1 MEVALWQKM
10 SCFPANPRILNT
22 RWLYRIKANTQ
33 GGRLVIGI
41 DDKTHQ
47 VVGVDN
53 DSLFQTMDA
62 LTNAISDA
70 CEPQIIPD
78 IEPQTVEGKTVI
90 VIIVEAGKNRPY
102 YIKSQG
108 KEKGTYIRVAGTS
121 RPAHQEKISELE
133 MEGARISWDELT
145 CVGYEVTEEATQA
158 LCKDIEDFRKKAGL
172 SGHNVRK
179 EQLLN
184 WKILKNSESNVL
196 ASNAYVLLTSDYFPF
211 SKTQC
216 AVFKG
221 TDRTVFL
228 DKREYT
234 GPIYKQIESAVDFV
248 LRNIRLGAT
257 IDGLVRRESY
267 ELPVEAIREMIINA
281 HCHRNL
287 LDESCIQVAIY
298 DDRLEVTSP
307 GGLYNGLTY
316 EEVMKGHSKIR
327 NKLIANIFGQ
337 MGLVE
342 AWGSGIRRIISAA
355 GEYGLPVP
363 TVEVFDDM
371 FRVNLYRSVQDNA
384 KGGENSGVKGGE
396 NSGVK
401 GGDDFGDKV
410 RIREKAQ
417 KLTDT
422 QEKILDC
429 IAEDKYI
436 SVKKIAERIDISRR
450 TVENNIKKMK
460 ESDIVVRHGSPKNG
474 CWEIVE

>member
-1 MEVALWQKM
+1 MAKDELFSGESKNIEYKVVA
-10 SCFPANPRILNT
+10 
-22 RWLYRIKANTQ
+22 
-33 GGRLVIGI
+33 
-41 DDKTHQ
+41 
-47 VVGVDN
+47 
-53 DSLFQTMDA
+53 MDA
-62 LTNAISDA
+62 LTNAISDS

-78 IEPQTVEGKTVI
+78 IGPQTVDGKTVI
-90 VIIVEAGKNRPY
+90 VITVEAGKNRPY
-102 YIKSQG
+102 YIKAQG
-108 KEKGTYIRVAGTS
+108 KAKGTYIRVAGTS
-121 RPAHQEKISELE
+121 RHAHQEKISELE

-145 CVGYEVTEEATQA
+145 CVGYEVTEEATQS

-172 SGHNVRK
+172 SGHDVRK
-179 EQLLN
+179 EQLFN
-184 WKILKNSESNVL
+184 WKILKKSEGNVL

-211 SKTQC
+211 AKTQC

-248 LRNIRLGAT
+248 LRNIRLGVT

-342 AWGSGIRRIISAA
+342 AWGSGIRRIISVA

-371 FRVNLYRSVQDNA
+371 FRVNLYRNVQHNA
-384 KGGENSGVKGGE
+384 NGGENSGVNGGI
-396 NSGVK
+396 NGGVN
-401 GGDDFGDKV
+401 GGVNGGNDFGDKV

-417 KLTDT
+417 KLTET

-436 SVKKIAERIDISRR
+436 SVKKIADRIDISRR

-474 CWEIVE
+474 YWEIIE